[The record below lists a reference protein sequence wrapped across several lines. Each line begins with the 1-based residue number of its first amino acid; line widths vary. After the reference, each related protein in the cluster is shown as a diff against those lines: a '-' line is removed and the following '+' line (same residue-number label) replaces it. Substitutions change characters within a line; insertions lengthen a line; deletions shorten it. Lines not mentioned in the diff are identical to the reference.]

1 MAQHSSSAISPAASP
16 APATALKGSSGPG
29 ATVAHACRPKG
40 SRAARGWLEIG
51 FRRGVG
57 AVFGRLLGLPPAG
70 ENVPVELTV
79 TEHGV
84 EEHWVRAFGATTW
97 QSVNCQARGLLVE
110 RTGPFEIAFN
120 VSAGNERM
128 IFASTHCRLFGCRIP
143 QYLGVSRSSCDRCA
157 DRLDYRHSARSPAV
171 RAARAFTRA
180 GCASTVTAALVAF
193 IGLGELGAF
202 DTIVFHE
209 LWTELPRTPSAR
221 RELGLHAARD
231 GVYAILFGSLGWFQ
245 WGGALVW
252 LLVALL
258 AIEIAITLA
267 DFLEEDRTRRLPAGE
282 RAMHAL
288 MGIVYGAFV
297 VLLFPSLA
305 IWLRQPTGFIVTSYG
320 VLSWLTTALA
330 LGVLASGVRDLVAA
344 RHLGR
349 RPAA

>member
-1 MAQHSSSAISPAASP
+1 
-16 APATALKGSSGPG
+16 
-29 ATVAHACRPKG
+29 
-40 SRAARGWLEIG
+40 
-51 FRRGVG
+51 
-57 AVFGRLLGLPPAG
+57 
-70 ENVPVELTV
+70 
-79 TEHGV
+79 
-84 EEHWVRAFGATTW
+84 
-97 QSVNCQARGLLVE
+97 
-110 RTGPFEIAFN
+110 
-120 VSAGNERM
+120 
-128 IFASTHCRLFGCRIP
+128 
-143 QYLGVSRSSCDRCA
+143 
-157 DRLDYRHSARSPAV
+157 
-171 RAARAFTRA
+171 
-180 GCASTVTAALVAF
+180 VTAALVAF